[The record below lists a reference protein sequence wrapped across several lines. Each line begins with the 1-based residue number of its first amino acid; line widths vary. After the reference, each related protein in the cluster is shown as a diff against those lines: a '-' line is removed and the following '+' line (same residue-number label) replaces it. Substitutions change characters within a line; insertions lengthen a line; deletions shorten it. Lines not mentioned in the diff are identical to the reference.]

1 MEVLKKN
8 KLVGYEE
15 LAKLPMTIETPS
27 LKKRKNTLERKLEQ
41 IEEAIKIFSRSVV
54 WVQEDA

>member
-1 MEVLKKN
+1 
-8 KLVGYEE
+8 
-15 LAKLPMTIETPS
+15 MTIETPS

>member
-1 MEVLKKN
+1 LEVLKKN